1 MTHINPDTTL
11 VIGAGLSGLATARA
25 LAERGLPVTVL
36 EACEHVAHPWRTRH
50 PALRLNIHRKFAELP
65 GREAPKT
72 DGVFLRR
79 DTVVGHIESYAAK
92 LKAPIHFG
100 AKVKE
105 IKETPDGWRVT
116 TGIGTYHAA
125 NIVIATGRDSI
136 PHIPDWPGRE
146 DFAGELIHA
155 SDLGDV
161 SRFDGKRVLVVGA
174 GNSGTDALNHLSRH
188 RPKEVMVAVRHGPA
202 VVPQRIFGYP
212 LHGLARVF
220 AALPAWLLDPAFRFT
235 EWAFLGDLRAYGLPR
250 HRDGGGT
257 RLLRDGI
264 AFAIDDGF
272 VDALHKK
279 LFRVVPRVE
288 RFNRS
293 EVILADGSVCK
304 PDVVIAATGYQ
315 TGLEPLLGHF
325 GALDERGVPLHPMGE
340 RDLNNPGL
348 WFTGFKPIFTGYFD
362 AAGIAADRIAAA
374 IAANTSNSNSIA
386 VGGTCTKENRASAE
400 TTTLAGAVPR
410 LTS

>member
-1 MTHINPDTTL
+1 MKHTIPDTTL

-25 LAERGLPVTVL
+25 LVDRGLPVIVL
-36 EACEHVAHPWRTRH
+36 EGRTEVAGPWRARH
-50 PALRLNIHRKFAELP
+50 PALRLNIHRKFAGLP
-65 GREAPKT
+65 GQESPRT
-72 DGVFLRR
+72 DGTFLRR
-79 DTVVGHIESYAAK
+79 DTVVGHIERYAAA
-92 LKAPIHFG
+92 LNAPIHFG
-100 AKVKE
+100 ANVQD
-105 IKETPDGWRVT
+105 IAETVDGWLVT
-116 TGIGTYHAA
+116 TQIGTYAAA
-125 NIVIATGRDSI
+125 NVVIATGRDSI
-136 PHIPDWPGRE
+136 PHIPDWDGRRE
-146 DFAGELIHA
+146 FIGELIHA
-155 SDLGDV
+155 SALGDV

-174 GNSGTDALNHLSRH
+174 GNSATDALNHLSRH

-202 VVPQRIFGYP
+202 MVPQRIFGYP

-235 EWAFLGDLRAYGLPR
+235 EWSFLGDLRAYGLPR

-279 LFRVVPRVE
+279 RFRVVPRVE

-293 EVILADGSVCK
+293 EVILADGSVCN

-315 TGLEPLLGHF
+315 TGLEPLLGHL
-325 GALDERGVPLHPMGE
+325 GALNERGLPLHPMGE

-362 AAGIAADRIAAA
+362 AAGIAANRIASS
-374 IAANTSNSNSIA
+374 IAAHAATTRGRANSGVSL
-386 VGGTCTKENRASAE
+386 NRAAAQS
-400 TTTLAGAVPR
+400 TTLADARPH
-410 LTS
+410 